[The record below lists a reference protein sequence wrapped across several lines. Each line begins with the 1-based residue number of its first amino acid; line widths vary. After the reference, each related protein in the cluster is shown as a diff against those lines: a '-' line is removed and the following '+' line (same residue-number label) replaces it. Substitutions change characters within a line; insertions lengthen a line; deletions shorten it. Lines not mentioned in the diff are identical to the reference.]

1 MHMLNQQ
8 PVASS
13 ISPPTDT
20 WHCLET
26 FLVLRAGQGDATGIR
41 WVEARDTANRQRA
54 QDALTE
60 DYSAQTSQMTY
71 SAQTSQPDV

>member
-54 QDALTE
+54 QDAPTE
-60 DYSAQTSQMTY
+60 DYVAQMTY
-71 SAQTSQPDV
+71 SAQMSQPDV